1 MNSEKDH
8 TNPVDKSQLAPKSVF
23 SSLACAQGTTI
34 NVVPVSAIAAADL
47 ATTVFPTVTLFKLNN
62 QREMKNFTH

>member
-23 SSLACAQGTTI
+23 SSLACAKGPTI
-34 NVVPVSAIAAADL
+34 NVVPESAIAAADVL
-47 ATTVFPTVTLFKLNN
+47 TTFVPTLTLFKLNN